1 MRRKE
6 NFFCGTSRS
15 LTILRNGAVVS
26 ERAGKKVVNCSPIT
40 CSQSMPAFNWTRPAH
55 HQARAPVRRP
65 FAAGEAAAQPISAQI
80 PSHGAAAVLAPR
92 RSFDLVA
99 LSSRS
104 LTAAV
109 PREHEPITVTCDGR
123 AAARAPPLSQPPS
136 HERTA
141 PPSHAGTPQDSEGRH
156 HSGLTMPVEDHEEA
170 VRRPSSLM
178 HLRLSPEPLAPPQE
192 RPSYE
197 HRTPSLHMLR
207 GQEGEREYGW
217 SSSSAPAPDGVC
229 GDEDDFDLSL
239 GALLP
244 LPALRLQPGS
254 TFAKAGCATSS
265 VLPPHLG
272 GGAGAVLRPSRLPS
286 GTLLCGMDL
295 SPMLRAPAPHGACSM
310 SVDVERY
317 PGVSAMPW
325 HAPSTAREL
334 PSPRRPPQSIV
345 SAAFLDA
352 FRPKPGSEP
361 AVVLSP
367 QQPTMTAT
375 GVLLPSSAWTAARDE
390 LSRRGYPR
398 MDQSLGAGGGGGCSA
413 RVSELEE
420 DDEATSAEAQA
431 QAAEAE
437 AEVAEAAAEAAV
449 EAAHAARSRAGGRP
463 PLRPLPAQR
472 SLPPPRPA
480 AVHPSPYVAPPA
492 SPLMPTAARTH
503 EGAGGSRDVAREY
516 ACGAVAHTLV
526 PVVEGACMQE
536 VPIHEYGSNLAPAA
550 ATAAAAAD
558 HDHDEEAVT
567 AAAATAA
574 AAQQQQRASSIDSAD
589 AMDDV
594 HDKGPIA
601 AAAAGAGGAM
611 RLRPPMCSTRTQT
624 IAVGGIDCAVQTEA
638 TTKLRSR
645 LLGTARRTL
654 ASLTREKATRL
665 IAKAAQRRRRA
676 SLLPHHAAFRTTD
689 TRAGA
694 PQSTAVVVGRG
705 SIFLE
710 RAATLGAA

>member
-1 MRRKE
+1 
-6 NFFCGTSRS
+6 
-15 LTILRNGAVVS
+15 
-26 ERAGKKVVNCSPIT
+26 
-40 CSQSMPAFNWTRPAH
+40 MPAFNWTRPAH

-65 FAAGEAAAQPISAQI
+65 FAAGEAAAQPISGQI

-123 AAARAPPLSQPPS
+123 GAARAPPLSQPPS
-136 HERTA
+136 HERTT
-141 PPSHAGTPQDSEGRH
+141 PPSHAGTPQDCEGLR
-156 HSGLTMPVEDHEEA
+156 HSGLTMPVDDHEEA
-170 VRRPSSLM
+170 ARRPSSLM
-178 HLRLSPEPLAPPQE
+178 HLRLSPESLAPPQE
-192 RPSYE
+192 WPSYE
-197 HRTPSLHMLR
+197 HRRTPSLHMLR
-207 GQEGEREYGW
+207 GREGERAYGW
-217 SSSSAPAPDGVC
+217 SSSSAPAPDDVC
-229 GDEDDFDLSL
+229 GDEGDFDLSL

-367 QQPTMTAT
+367 QRPTMTAT
-375 GVLLPSSAWTAARDE
+375 GVLLPSSAWTAAPDE

-398 MDQSLGAGGGGGCSA
+398 RDQRHGAGGGCECSA

-449 EAAHAARSRAGGRP
+449 EAAQAARSRAGGRP

-492 SPLMPTAARTH
+492 SPLVPTAARTH
-503 EGAGGSRDVAREY
+503 EGAGGSRDEAREY
-516 ACGAVAHTLV
+516 ACGAVV
-526 PVVEGACMQE
+526 PVVEGACMHE

-558 HDHDEEAVT
+558 HDDEEEEAVT
-567 AAAATAA
+567 AAAVTAA
-574 AAQQQQRASSIDSAD
+574 AVVQQQQQHASAHYGAISSPACTAARQQQRASSIDSVD

-594 HDKGPIA
+594 HAMDKGPMAAA
-601 AAAAGAGGAM
+601 AAAAGGAL

-638 TTKLRSR
+638 TMKLRSR
-645 LLGTARRTL
+645 LLVTARRTL

>member
-1 MRRKE
+1 
-6 NFFCGTSRS
+6 
-15 LTILRNGAVVS
+15 
-26 ERAGKKVVNCSPIT
+26 
-40 CSQSMPAFNWTRPAH
+40 MPAFNWTRPAH

-65 FAAGEAAAQPISAQI
+65 FAAGEAAAQPISGQI

-123 AAARAPPLSQPPS
+123 GAARAPPLSQPPS
-136 HERTA
+136 HERTT
-141 PPSHAGTPQDSEGRH
+141 PPSHAGTPQDCEGLR
-156 HSGLTMPVEDHEEA
+156 HSGLTMPVDDHEEA
-170 VRRPSSLM
+170 ARRPSSLM
-178 HLRLSPEPLAPPQE
+178 HLRLSPESLAPPQE
-192 RPSYE
+192 WPSYE
-197 HRTPSLHMLR
+197 HRRTPSLHMLR
-207 GQEGEREYGW
+207 GREGERAYGW
-217 SSSSAPAPDGVC
+217 SSSSAPAPDDVC
-229 GDEDDFDLSL
+229 GDEGDFDLSL

-254 TFAKAGCATSS
+254 TFAEAGCATSS
-265 VLPPHLG
+265 VL
-272 GGAGAVLRPSRLPS
+272 RPSRLPTATLQRQLES
-286 GTLLCGMDL
+286 LGTDL
-295 SPMLRAPAPHGACSM
+295 SPMLRAPAPHGAWST
-310 SVDVERY
+310 SEDVERYVERY

-325 HAPSTAREL
+325 HAPATAREL

-352 FRPKPGSEP
+352 FRPKPASEP

-367 QQPTMTAT
+367 QRPTMTAT
-375 GVLLPSSAWTAARDE
+375 GVLLPSSAWTAAPDE
-390 LSRRGYPR
+390 LSRRGSAR
-398 MDQSLGAGGGGGCSA
+398 RDQRLVAGGGCGCSA

-449 EAAHAARSRAGGRP
+449 EAAQAARSRAGGRP

-492 SPLMPTAARTH
+492 SPLVPTAARTH
-503 EGAGGSRDVAREY
+503 EGAGGSRDEAREY

-526 PVVEGACMQE
+526 PVVEGACMHE

-558 HDHDEEAVT
+558 HDDDEEEAVT
-567 AAAATAA
+567 AAAVTAA
-574 AAQQQQRASSIDSAD
+574 AVVVQQQQQHASAHYGALSSPACTAARQQPRASSIDSVD

-594 HDKGPIA
+594 HAMDKGPIA
-601 AAAAGAGGAM
+601 AAAAAAGGAL

-638 TTKLRSR
+638 TMKLRSR
-645 LLGTARRTL
+645 LLVTARRTL

-665 IAKAAQRRRRA
+665 IAKAAQRCRRA
-676 SLLPHHAAFRTTD
+676 SLLPHHASFRTTGGG

-694 PQSTAVVVGRG
+694 PQATAVVVGRG
-705 SIFLE
+705 SVFLE